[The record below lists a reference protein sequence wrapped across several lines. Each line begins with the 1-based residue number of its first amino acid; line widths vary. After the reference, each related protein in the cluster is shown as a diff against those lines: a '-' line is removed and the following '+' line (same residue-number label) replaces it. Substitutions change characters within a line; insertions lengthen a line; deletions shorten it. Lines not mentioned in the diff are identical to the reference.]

1 MKTRLQTVTVAGEA
15 CAVVPLRFYDDDLR
29 QALDDAAD
37 AAILAHVREHD
48 NAGDEGLP
56 AEYFRRIIRGEH
68 PVRIWREFRGMKPAD
83 LARAAGVSA
92 SCLSEIEAGRKSGSA
107 RTLMRLAEALHVD
120 MEELVPADA
129 AHGEASGASQGAE

>member
-1 MKTRLQTVTVAGEA
+1 MKTRLQTVTVAGEP

-48 NAGDEGLP
+48 NAGDEGMP

-68 PVRIWREFRGMKPAD
+68 PVRVWREFRGMKAAD
-83 LARAAGVSA
+83 LARVAGVSA
-92 SCLSEIEAGRKSGSA
+92 SCLSTIEAGRKSGSA
-107 RTLMRLAEALHVD
+107 RTLLRLAEALRID
-120 MEELVPADA
+120 MEELVP
-129 AHGEASGASQGAE
+129 EQAEQPDDPVS